1 VTCDVIAFANEGV
14 SGLTPYEP
22 GKPIEDLQRELG
34 LSEVIKLASNES
46 PLGPAPGALEAARS
60 ALLDVARYPD
70 GNGFELKARLA
81 GMLNVAAA
89 QITLGNG
96 SNDVLEF
103 VARAFAGP
111 GAEIV
116 YSEHAFVVYPISARL
131 VGAKG
136 IAVPARDFG
145 HDLDAMAQAV
155 TANTRVVYI
164 ANPNNPTGTWV
175 DADALAA
182 FVRALPEH
190 VVVVVDE
197 AYREYV
203 DDKAYP
209 DCVQWL
215 DESPNLVVTRTFS
228 KAYGL
233 AGLRVGYAVCHPQI
247 ADLMNRVRQPFNVN
261 SVALAAAHAALADD
275 DHLKRAIALNDKGLG
290 YLESELQRLE
300 LPYIPS
306 IGNFISFELPCDA
319 LPVYQALLREGVIV
333 RPIGAYG
340 MPRHLRVSVGLGDE
354 NQRFVQALE
363 RVLAGGVNDHD

>member
-1 VTCDVIAFANEGV
+1 VTCDVIAFANGGV
-14 SGLTPYEP
+14 KGLTPYEP

-34 LSEVIKLASNES
+34 LTEIIKLASNES
-46 PLGPAPGALEAARS
+46 PLGPAPGALDAAKN

-81 GMLNVAAA
+81 EKLNVAAG

-111 GAEIV
+111 GTEIV
-116 YSEHAFVVYPISARL
+116 YSEHAFVVYPLSASL

-136 IAVPARDFG
+136 IAVPARDYG
-145 HDLDAMAQAV
+145 HDLDAMAQAIGS
-155 TANTRVVYI
+155 NTRVVYI
-164 ANPNNPTGTWV
+164 ANPNNPTGTWL
-175 DADALAA
+175 DGNALAT
-182 FVRALPEH
+182 FIRVVPDD

-203 DDKAYP
+203 ADEAYP
-209 DCVQWL
+209 DCVKWL
-215 DESPNLVVTRTFS
+215 EDTPNLVVTRTFS

-247 ADLMNRVRQPFNVN
+247 ADLLNRVRQPFNVN
-261 SVALAAAHAALADD
+261 SVALAAAHAALADEA
-275 DHLKRAIALNDKGLG
+275 HLKRAIALNNKGLA
-290 YLESELQRLE
+290 YLEGELNRLK
-300 LPYIPS
+300 LPFIAS
-306 IGNFISFELPCDA
+306 IGNFISFELPGDA

-340 MPRHLRVSVGLGDE
+340 MPRHLRVSVGLDDE
-354 NQRFVQALE
+354 NRRFVQALE
-363 RVLAGGVNDHD
+363 RVLA